1 MGEGI
6 GTKLI
11 QECISE
17 AKKIEVPFVFT
28 LTFRPSLFDKLKFKK
43 IKVKSL
49 PKIIFTEKT
58 VNVNKAYGL
67 KL

>member
-1 MGEGI
+1 
-6 GTKLI
+6 
-11 QECISE
+11 
-17 AKKIEVPFVFT
+17 VFT